1 MAQAIKVIRNEHL
14 GLSALLRT
22 LSGVVQEISKGRQ
35 KPDFPLFH
43 EMIDYLKSFMYTFHH
58 PKEND
63 YLFPALA
70 RRNTEASDLIEAL
83 EQQHREGGQ
92 LLKQLDAALG
102 KYENEGE
109 PAFQNFVQAFEAY
122 HQFEWQHMKKEEQ
135 EIIPLAQEYLD
146 DEDWAAIDSVFLDHA
161 DPLFG
166 DEKRDQFRK
175 LFDHIAE
182 KAPGPLGFSD

>member
-22 LSGVVQEISKGRQ
+22 LSAVVQEISKGRQ
-35 KPDFPLFH
+35 QPDYALFH
-43 EMIDYLKSFMYTFHH
+43 EMIDYLKSFMYTLHH

-70 RRNTEASDLIEAL
+70 RRSSEAGELIEAL

-92 LLKQLDAALG
+92 LLLQLDAALG
-102 KYENEGE
+102 KYEKEGE
-109 PAFQNFVQAFEAY
+109 PAFHQFVQVFEAY
-122 HQFEWQHMKKEEQ
+122 HQFEWQHMKKEEE
-135 EIIPLAQEYLD
+135 EIIPLAQEYLND
-146 DEDWAAIDSVFLDHA
+146 DDWAAIDSVFLDHA

-166 DEKRDQFRK
+166 DEKRNQFRK

-182 KAPGPLGFSD
+182 TAPGPLGFSD